1 MLEDAWAHA
10 LAGENQD
17 ALRKAIALVEDDP
30 MQLAA
35 VALLG
40 RVLVL
45 EGRTFS
51 VGDAAEKLAAAFVR
65 RGDLPGAVSAA
76 RLADAAG
83 GEGAKARK
91 LIAEAFGKGS
101 KRVAD
106 VSPAPPPLPAKPA
119 IDAAL
124 AKLGSDALLDRAEK
138 ALASFVNAKDPVA
151 DGKVPGL
158 PLFSALAPKPL
169 ERLLAA
175 MTVREL
181 AEHGLALEQGAEG
194 REAFVVIRGTLRAE
208 RSVTRIDRSTMNE
221 PPAVLAVLGPGAIF
235 GEMALVSDAP
245 RAAAVIAQEPAELL
259 VITRADLEGLAAN
272 EPAIGKELGDF
283 CRARMI
289 ANLVR
294 HSTILRAVPPADR
307 EALMARFTAR
317 TFRAG
322 ETLVSE
328 GDEGEGLFLIASGAV
343 RVTKP
348 DADGE
353 PLILAELGPG
363 DVVGEIGVVLRR
375 PATAS
380 VRAFHPTVA
389 MELTREGFAAA
400 IRAYPTLLT
409 ELYALATE
417 REEETRTVVGQEVLD
432 VGDVI
437 LL

>member
-1 MLEDAWAHA
+1 MLEEAWAHA

-17 ALRKAIALVEDDP
+17 ALRKAIALLEDDP
-30 MQLAA
+30 MQLPA
-35 VALLG
+35 VAVLG
-40 RVLVL
+40 RVLVA
-45 EGRTFS
+45 EGRTFA
-51 VGDAAEKLAAAFVR
+51 VGDAAEKLAGALVR
-65 RGDLPGAVSAA
+65 RGDLPAAVSAA
-76 RLADAAG
+76 RLADDAG

-91 LIAEAFGKGS
+91 RIAEAFGKGS

-106 VSPAPPPLPAKPA
+106 VSPAPPPLPATPA

-124 AKLGSDALLDRAEK
+124 AKLSGDALLDRAEK
-138 ALASFVNAKDPVA
+138 ALAAFVKAKDPVE

-175 MTVREL
+175 MAVRDVK
-181 AEHGLALEQGAEG
+181 EHGVALQQGVEG
-194 REAFVVIRGTLRAE
+194 SEAFVVVRGTLRAE
-208 RSVTRIDRSTMNE
+208 RSVTRIDRTTMNE
-221 PPAVLAVLGPGAIF
+221 PPTLLAVLGPGAIF

-245 RAAAVIAQEPAELL
+245 RAAAVFAQEPAELL
-259 VITRADLEGLAAN
+259 VISRADLESLAVD
-272 EPAIGKELGDF
+272 EPAIGKELGAF

-294 HSTILRAVPPADR
+294 HSTILRAVPPEDR

-317 TFRAG
+317 TFGAG
-322 ETLVSE
+322 ETLVAE
-328 GDEGEGLFLIASGAV
+328 GAESEGLFLIASGAV
-343 RVTKP
+343 RVSKP

-353 PLILAELGPG
+353 PLVLAELGPG

-380 VRAFHPTVA
+380 VRAVHPTVA
-389 MELTREGFAAA
+389 MELTRDGFAAA
-400 IRAYPTLLT
+400 IRAHPTLLT

>member
-51 VGDAAEKLAAAFVR
+51 VGEAAEKLAAAFVR
-65 RGDLPGAVSAA
+65 RGDLPAAVSAA
-76 RLADAAG
+76 RLLDEAG

-91 LIAEAFGKGS
+91 RIAEAFGKGA

-106 VSPAPPPLPAKPA
+106 VSPAPPPLPASPE
-119 IDAAL
+119 IDAGL
-124 AKLGSDALLDRAEK
+124 TKLSGDALLDRAEK
-138 ALASFVNAKDPVA
+138 ALAGFVKAKDPVE

-169 ERLLAA
+169 ERLLGA

-181 AEHGLALEQGAEG
+181 GQHGVALEQGAEG
-194 REAFVVIRGTLRAE
+194 REAFVVVRGTLRAE
-208 RSVTRIDRSTMNE
+208 RAVTRIDRTTMNE

-245 RAAAVIAQEPAELL
+245 RAAAVLAQEPTELL
-259 VITRADLEGLAAN
+259 VISRADLETLAAD

-289 ANLVR
+289 ANLIR
-294 HSTILRAVPPADR
+294 HSAILRAVPPGDR

-322 ETLVSE
+322 ETLVAE
-328 GDEGEGLFLIASGAV
+328 GDESEGLFLIASGSV

-353 PLILAELGPG
+353 PLILAELGAG

-380 VRAFHPTVA
+380 VRAVHPTVA
-389 MELTREGFAAA
+389 MELTRDGFAAA
-400 IRAYPTLLT
+400 IRAHPTLLT